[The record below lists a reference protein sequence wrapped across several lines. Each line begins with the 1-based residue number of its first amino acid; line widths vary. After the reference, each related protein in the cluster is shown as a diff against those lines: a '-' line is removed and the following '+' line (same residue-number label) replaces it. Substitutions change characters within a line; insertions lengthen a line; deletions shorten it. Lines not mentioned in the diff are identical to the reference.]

1 MIIYLQNKKGKDKS
15 RDKEEKIR
23 DDEDEDKEKEPYD
36 FTVLLMDEKGEDF
49 KVKVGN
55 YQKLQPPLKPEV
67 FKSRLFWKDPE
78 SEVVQQYV
86 ALPLEGFVSDSGGH
100 LPASEISSITFVFDE
115 GEKGSV
121 ILDQIGF
128 SR

>member
-1 MIIYLQNKKGKDKS
+1 MQGEREKTKGKKEG
-15 RDKEEKIR
+15 KEE
-23 DDEDEDKEKEPYD
+23 DEEKEPYD
-36 FTVLLMDEKGEDF
+36 FTIILTDGEGVEF
-49 KVKVGN
+49 RVKLGD

-67 FKSRLFWKDPE
+67 FKSRLFWDDPE
-78 SEVVQQYV
+78 SEVIQQYV
-86 ALPLEGFVSDSGGH
+86 SVPLEGF
-100 LPASEISSITFVFDE
+100 LSEDGDHIAASSIRSLCFEFGI